1 MCSVRQLVL
10 PATKYIFW
18 PKDLSRT
25 HRVAG
30 FVCPYVAGA
39 AFWSWVDC
47 AFHKVTGRALG
58 MVLCDTLHHLS
69 YQKVSQPVFMHLVQ
83 WTKNNWMLCVQGGW
97 LAACSSAIKIGIFNN
112 NNIFKHRYIKVIL
125 WRRKRKTWRR
135 GEKLLMQLCFFGIA
149 LLVYYP
155 YVTMHD
161 LIPQLCVNFSNCRP
175 PVTKWWPC
183 SMLSS
188 FRGFSYAAWGKTCR
202 FCPGMFKM
210 TARMDGN
217 PCVGTQDVYSEHL
230 PWEASSAKR

>member
-1 MCSVRQLVL
+1 MGGLCFPQGDRKSSGHGALWDIASFVLSKGIPTCFHASRSVNQKQLDV
-10 PATKYIFW
+10 
-18 PKDLSRT
+18 
-25 HRVAG
+25 
-30 FVCPYVAGA
+30 VCA
-39 AFWSWVDC
+39 
-47 AFHKVTGRALG
+47 
-58 MVLCDTLHHLS
+58 
-69 YQKVSQPVFMHLVQ
+69 
-83 WTKNNWMLCVQGGW
+83 GGW

-155 YVTMHD
+155 HVTMHD

-183 SMLSS
+183 SMFSS